1 MQDLY
6 LKFSNEAEAR
16 SVLYRM
22 VAPAPAPWDV
32 EAAEEAAEASGR
44 QAIQVKTEPYE
55 VPNFAN
61 IDHIGTIYKPT
72 GKMLQ
77 SDEGEVPEM
86 AALDGYHVNVRVVGE
101 DATALEPY
109 QISPDNPVRGWA

>member
-22 VAPAPAPWDV
+22 VDPAPAPWDV
-32 EAAEEAAEASGR
+32 EAAEASDR
-44 QAIQVKTEPYE
+44 QAIVVPREPCE
-55 VPNFAN
+55 VPNFLA
-61 IDHIGTIYKPT
+61 IDLIGTIYKPT
-72 GKMLQ
+72 GNMLQ

-86 AALDGYHVNVRVVGE
+86 AALDGYHVNVRLVGE
-101 DATALEPY
+101 DGSALEPY
-109 QISPDNPVRGWA
+109 RIYPDNPVRGWA